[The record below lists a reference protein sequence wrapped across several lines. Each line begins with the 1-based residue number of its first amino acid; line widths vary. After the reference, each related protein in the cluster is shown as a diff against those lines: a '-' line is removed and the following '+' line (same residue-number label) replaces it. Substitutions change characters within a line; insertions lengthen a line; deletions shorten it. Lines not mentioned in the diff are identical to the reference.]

1 MKRVLIFRGGW
12 TGHEPVE
19 TSDMVAAELRRH
31 DVTVDLF
38 NDQKCLL
45 DPELKTKY
53 QLIVPVWTMG
63 TIGEKESAALLDA
76 VRSGVSVGGW
86 HGGCGDAFRENTEYQ
101 FMIGGQWVA
110 HPGGITDYTVEIT
123 RPTHPIMAGLTDFRM
138 HSEQYYMQVDPGNH
152 VLASTTFSGEHAP
165 WIAGTV
171 MPVAWTRQYGKGKV
185 FYCSLGH
192 VAADFRNSPSAL
204 TIVVRGLLWTLGLC

>member
-1 MKRVLIFRGGW
+1 MKHVLIFRGGW
-12 TGHEPVE
+12 DGHEPVQ
-19 TSDMVAAELRRH
+19 TSDLIAAELRKNG
-31 DVTVDLF
+31 VEVDIF
-38 NDQKCLL
+38 DNQQCLL
-45 DPELKTKY
+45 DPDLKTKY

-63 TIGEKESAALLDA
+63 AIGAKESEALLDA

-86 HGGCGDAFRENTEYQ
+86 HGGCGDAFRDNTEYQ

-110 HPGGITDYTVEIT
+110 HPGNIVDYTVEIT
-123 RPTHPIMAGLTDFRM
+123 RPTHPIMAGLTDFAM
-138 HSEQYYMQVDPGNH
+138 HSEQYYMQVDPNNH
-152 VLASTTFSGEHAP
+152 VLATTTFSGEHAP

-171 MPVAWTRQYGKGKV
+171 MPVAWTRMYGKGKV

-204 TIVVRGLLWTLGLC
+204 QIVVRGLLWTLD